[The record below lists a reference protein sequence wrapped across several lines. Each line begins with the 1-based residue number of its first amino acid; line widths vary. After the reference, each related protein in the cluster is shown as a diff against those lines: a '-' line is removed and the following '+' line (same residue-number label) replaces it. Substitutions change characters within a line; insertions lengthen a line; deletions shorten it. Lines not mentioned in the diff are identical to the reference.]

1 MSQSSPGYVSK
12 RDVQLEG
19 RVELQ
24 VFVGVEWGGVGWC
37 DIHRYML
44 WFLNV
49 VWGCLIPQSRGWGLG
64 RVQSVVVNCDSTD
77 VCRSCLLSA
86 PKCL

>member
-12 RDVQLEG
+12 SDVQLEG

-24 VFVGVEWGGVGWC
+24 VFVGVGWC

-49 VWGCLIPQSRGWGLG
+49 LWGCFIPQIRG
-64 RVQSVVVNCDSTD
+64 
-77 VCRSCLLSA
+77 
-86 PKCL
+86 